1 MKEKGTV
8 DEDDIYVSMTGSDP
22 ITIVLYW
29 TLAILSQQP
38 QVQEKLIKELDAWKA
53 KNSADAVPHF
63 YQDIDQ
69 FPYMLCVQKEVQRF
83 RPGTTF
89 GLPHMTTGDI
99 TAQGYFVPKGSMLF
113 SSMWAMHQNEAFYED
128 PDRFKPERYMD
139 GLKKIKGYVLVFIW

>member
-1 MKEKGTV
+1 
-8 DEDDIYVSMTGSDP
+8 
-22 ITIVLYW
+22 
-29 TLAILSQQP
+29 
-38 QVQEKLIKELDAWKA
+38 
-53 KNSADAVPHF
+53 
-63 YQDIDQ
+63 
-69 FPYMLCVQKEVQRF
+69 MLCVQKEVQRF

-139 GLKKIKGYVLVFIW
+139 GLKKISAAANARIEERDHFGFGWGRRICPGIHLVSILKSNRQTQ